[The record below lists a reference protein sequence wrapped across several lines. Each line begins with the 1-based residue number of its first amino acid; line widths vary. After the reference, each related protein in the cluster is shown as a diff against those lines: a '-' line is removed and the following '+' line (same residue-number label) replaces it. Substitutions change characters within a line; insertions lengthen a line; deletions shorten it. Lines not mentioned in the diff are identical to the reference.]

1 MHLWINVRSKD
12 MSKGADFVISV
23 VGGVISYFVLQIP
36 SNVMSVV
43 ETGNGSAAQ
52 LGNVQLYLPSLSLNS
67 HVLAIS
73 CLVFLLMISLSTD
86 DEVEG
91 GLLLLLAT
99 VASIVLIVLVAIPI
113 GYVLDVLVSA
123 FVDVSFQSIV
133 FGLVFVGLSFYTVF
147 FSVEDAFE

>member
-1 MHLWINVRSKD
+1 MHLWINVRSID

>member
-1 MHLWINVRSKD
+1 